1 MIFES
6 GLLAFLGILFGI
18 LSLYVALLIAQPFL
32 EQNLGLTVG
41 LFAFTS
47 LDGLYTSMVFVGALL
62 MGVLPAW
69 GAYKRSL
76 SDGLTVRL

>member
-6 GLLAFLGILFGI
+6 GLLAFLGIVFGI
-18 LSLYVALLIAQPFL
+18 LSLYVALIFAQPFL
-32 EQNLGLTVG
+32 EQTLGLTIG

-47 LDGLYTSMVFVGALL
+47 MDMFYTGVVFVGALL

>member
-6 GLLAFLGILFGI
+6 GLLALLGIVLGI
-18 LSLYVALLIAQPFL
+18 FSLSIALIIAQPFL
-32 EQNLGLTVG
+32 EQKLGLTVG

-47 LDGLYTSMVFVGALL
+47 MDVLYTGIVFVGALL